1 MPLRFLLV
9 LLLCT
14 PQAALAQSA
23 DDTEETEAWDV
34 AAPPGEISRA
44 SIDVREGTWMSL
56 DVSPDGKTI
65 AFDLLGDI
73 YVLPMA
79 GGEARALTSGPAW
92 DFQPR
97 FSPDGAAIAFT
108 SDRGGAENIWIM
120 DADGSEPRQVTT
132 EQFRLLNNAAWSPD
146 GRFLVARKHFTTR
159 RSLGTGEIWLYHRDG
174 GAGVQLVERPNEAY
188 QKELGEPIFSPDGRY
203 IYFTQNATSGN
214 RFIYAQDSNTA
225 IFKIR
230 RFDMERRKLDD
241 FITGP
246 GGAVRPTPSPDG
258 KYLAFVRRIRTRS
271 ALFLKDLASGAEFPI
286 YEDLDQDMQETWGVQ
301 GLYPN
306 MDWTPDS
313 EAIVFWAGGK
323 IRRIDIAS
331 RTVNEIPF
339 HVSGERRVVDAPR
352 FTTEVAPETVEAK
365 MIRFAA
371 ISPDGRRAVFE
382 AFGRLWIKALPDGAA
397 QRLTR
402 DAADHF
408 ELFPAFSRDGER
420 IVFVSWDDEALGQV
434 RVVDAGGGRS
444 RVISPEPGHYFHP
457 RYSPDGSTVVVERG
471 TGGMLTS
478 DEWSIDPGLYAL
490 PADGGG
496 LTRLSDSGRNAHF
509 GADGERVFYI
519 EDGDKHRLVSVESDG
534 DDKRVH
540 AESEYGT
547 DFAVSPSGDWLA
559 FSQSYDVFVMPMPAS
574 GKLALSPD
582 AKALPMVRVN
592 GPGGDFPRWAGGD
605 TLSWTTGPTLYRVDA
620 AEAFEEG
627 FEPPEVG
634 IDLSVT
640 RPAAK
645 PEGSLVALT
654 GARVIPMEG
663 EGRVIENGVVIV
675 EDNRISAVGSA
686 GEVAIPAGAARVDAS
701 GKTILPGF
709 IDIHAH
715 GAQGVRGIIPE
726 QNWGALAHLAL
737 GVTTVHDPSNRAG
750 EIFAAAEYQRS
761 GEILAPRIFSTGE
774 ILYGAKSEFFVDIDS
789 LEDARHAVERLKAQ
803 GAISVKN
810 YNQPRREQRQ
820 MVVAAAREAG
830 LNVVAE
836 GGSLYHMDMTLIAD
850 GNTGV
855 EHNVPQERLYEDVLQ
870 FWSQTQVGN
879 TPTLVVTYGGLNGET
894 YFYQQGDVWKHPILS
909 RFVPPHV
916 LEPRSVRR
924 TKAPDLDYR
933 HLIDAAANAR
943 RLMERGV
950 SIHVGAHGQR
960 EGLGTHWDIWAFAMG
975 GMSPY
980 EALMTATINP
990 ARYMG
995 LEADIGSIA
1004 PGKLADLVI
1013 LEGDPLADIRMSD
1026 DIAQVM
1032 LGGRLYDAATLDET
1046 VTGDHETQP
1055 FYWESR

>member
-1 MPLRFLLV
+1 MRRL
-9 LLLCT
+9 
-14 PQAALAQSA
+14 AALTAIFALSPLVPLAQQA
-23 DDTEETEAWDV
+23 GDGEDREWDI
-34 AAPPGEISRA
+34 AAPPGEISTA
-44 SIDVREGTWMSL
+44 EIDVREGTWMSL
-56 DVSPDGKTI
+56 DVSPDGGHVV
-65 AFDLLGDI
+65 FGLLGDI
-73 YVLPMA
+73 YRILIG
-79 GGEARALTSGPAW
+79 GGEVEPLTSGMAW

-97 FSPDGAAIAFT
+97 YSPDGETISFT
-108 SDRGGAENIWIM
+108 SDRGGAENIWLM
-120 DADGSEPRQVTT
+120 DADGSDPRQVTK
-132 EQFRLLNNAAWSPD
+132 EQFRLLNNADWSPD

-174 GAGVQLVERPNEAY
+174 GNGVQLVERPNEQY
-188 QKELGEPIFSPDGRY
+188 QKELGEPVFSHDGRY
-203 IYFTQNATSGN
+203 VYFTQNATPGD
-214 RFIYAQDSNTA
+214 RFVYAQDSNTA
-225 IFKIR
+225 IFKIC

-241 FITGP
+241 FVTGP

-271 ALFLKDLASGAEFPI
+271 ALFLKDLESGREFPI

-313 EAIVFWAGGK
+313 QAIVFWAGGK

-331 RTVNEIPF
+331 REVSEIDF
-339 HVSGERRVVDAPR
+339 HVAGERQVVDAAR
-352 FTTEVAPETVEAK
+352 FTAEVAPDEVRSR

-371 ISPDGRRAVFE
+371 VSPDGGRAVYE
-382 AFGRLWIKALPDGAA
+382 AFGRLWTKRLTDGEP

-402 DAADHF
+402 DNADHF
-408 ELFPAFSRDGER
+408 ELFPAFSRDGEQV
-420 IVFVSWDDEALGQV
+420 VFVSWDDETLGQV
-434 RVVDAGGGRS
+434 RIVDADGGRS

-457 RYSPDGSTVVVERG
+457 RFMPDGSTVVVERG
-471 TGGMLTS
+471 TGGYLTS
-478 DEWSIDPGLYAL
+478 DEWSIDPGLYSL
-490 PADGGG
+490 PAGGG
-496 LTRLSDSGRNAHF
+496 ALTRLTESGRNAHF
-509 GADGERVFYI
+509 GASGDRIFHI
-519 EDGDKHRLVSVESDG
+519 EDGEKHSLVSVDSDG
-534 DDKRVH
+534 GDKRVH

-547 DFAVSPSGDWLA
+547 GFALSPSGEWLA
-559 FSQSYDVFVMPMPAS
+559 FSQSYDIYVMPMPAS
-574 GKLALSPD
+574 GKLTLSPD
-582 AKALPMVRVN
+582 AKALPMTRVN
-592 GPGGDFPRWAGGD
+592 ASGGDFLRWSDGD
-605 TLSWTTGPTLYRVDA
+605 TLTWTTGPTLFSVDM
-620 AEAFEEG
+620 AEVFADG
-627 FEPPEVG
+627 FERPTTG

-645 PEGSLVALT
+645 PEDSVVALV
-654 GARVIPMEG
+654 GGRVIPMDG
-663 EGRVIENGVVIV
+663 EGQVIESGIV
-675 EDNRISAVGSA
+675 LVENDRIVAVGS
-686 GEVAIPAGAARVDAS
+686 GQDVEIPADARRIDVS

-715 GAQGVRGIIPE
+715 GPQAVRDIVPE
-726 QNWGALAHLAL
+726 QNWAALAHLAL
-737 GVTTVHDPSNRAG
+737 GVTTVHDPSNRAS
-750 EIFAAAEYQRS
+750 EIFAAAEYQRA

-774 ILYGAKSEFFVDIDS
+774 ILYGAKSEFFVDIET

-820 MVVAAAREAG
+820 MVVTAARQAG

-879 TPTLVVTYGGLNGET
+879 TPTLVVTYGGLSGET
-894 YFYQQGDVWKHPILS
+894 YFYQHSDVWEHPILS

-916 LEPRSVRR
+916 LQPRSVRR

-933 HLIDAAANAR
+933 HLIDAAANTK

-950 SIHVGAHGQR
+950 SIHSGAHGQR

-975 GMSPY
+975 GMTEY
-980 EALMTATINP
+980 EALKTATINP

-995 LEADIGSIA
+995 LDGDIGSIA
-1004 PGKLADLVI
+1004 PGKLADMIVLD
-1013 LEGDPLADIRMSD
+1013 GNPLDDIRVTD
-1026 DIAQVM
+1026 NLAQVM
-1032 LGGRLYDAATLDET
+1032 LNGRLYNAATLDET
-1046 VTGDHETQP
+1046 VTGDHDTRP
-1055 FYWESR
+1055 FYWER